1 MNSDDNPKIVSE
13 YLGSSE
19 LISNHQGTKA
29 GFMSEKNGPAPKA
42 LGVAGA
48 AKYLGVSHYKI
59 TRFIKLGLLQAH
71 KDLNDERQ
79 KLIKISDLDR
89 LKRQLES
96 PVGDADVEGRELNSA
111 AA

>member
-1 MNSDDNPKIVSE
+1 M
-13 YLGSSE
+13 
-19 LISNHQGTKA
+19 KA
-29 GFMSEKNGPAPKA
+29 RAMSEKNGSTPKA

-96 PVGDADVEGRELNSA
+96 PVGDAENEGRELSSA

>member
-1 MNSDDNPKIVSE
+1 
-13 YLGSSE
+13 
-19 LISNHQGTKA
+19 
-29 GFMSEKNGPAPKA
+29 MSEKNSSTLKA

-59 TRFIKLGLLQAH
+59 TRFIKLGLLHAH

-96 PVGDADVEGRELNSA
+96 PVGDAENERRELSSA

>member
-1 MNSDDNPKIVSE
+1 
-13 YLGSSE
+13 
-19 LISNHQGTKA
+19 
-29 GFMSEKNGPAPKA
+29 MSEIISATTKA
-42 LGVAGA
+42 LGVAEA
-48 AKYLGVSHYKI
+48 AKYLGISHYKI
-59 TRFIKLGLLQAH
+59 TRFIKLGVLQAH

-96 PVGDADVEGRELNSA
+96 PVGDTENEGADLSSA

>member
-1 MNSDDNPKIVSE
+1 
-13 YLGSSE
+13 
-19 LISNHQGTKA
+19 
-29 GFMSEKNGPAPKA
+29 MSEKNGTTPKA

-79 KLIKISDLDR
+79 KLIKITDLDR

-96 PVGDADVEGRELNSA
+96 PVGDSDGEGRELNSA